1 MSGYPPEIE
10 QFQQTLCNLAGVD
23 SAISGVDDLSS
34 VDAELLSATEYAHL
48 PHAALL
54 RTGGGL
60 DNEVLIQFELV
71 LQPSQEGWH
80 ALEFLGWFV
89 RDCARGGRKMQLR
102 PFALPPAT
110 PYGRQLG
117 HTLKFHLDLFVDGI
131 EDSLAPALQV
141 VSEINR
147 SLELAISLYK
157 IDQAQV

>member
-10 QFQQTLCNLAGVD
+10 QFQQTMCKLAGVD
-23 SAISGVDDLSS
+23 SVISGVDDLSS
-34 VDAELLSATEYAHL
+34 VDAELLAVPEYAHL

-60 DNEVLIQFELV
+60 DHEVLIQFELV

-102 PFALPPAT
+102 PFALPPVT
-110 PYGRQLG
+110 PNGRQLG

-141 VSEINR
+141 ISEINR
-147 SLELAISLYK
+147 SLELAISLYL
-157 IDQAQV
+157 D

>member
-10 QFQQTLCNLAGVD
+10 QFHQTLCSLAGVD
-23 SAISGVDDLSS
+23 SVVSGVDDLSS
-34 VDAELLSATEYAHL
+34 VDAELLAVPEYAHL

-60 DNEVLIQFELV
+60 DHEVLIQFELA
-71 LQPSQEGWH
+71 LQPSREGWH

-102 PFALPPAT
+102 PFALPPET
-110 PYGRQLG
+110 PNGRQLG

-141 VSEINR
+141 ISEINR

-157 IDQAQV
+157 INVEQA

>member
-10 QFQQTLCNLAGVD
+10 QFHQTLCKLAGVE

-34 VDAELLSATEYAHL
+34 VDAELLAATEYAHL

-89 RDCARGGRKMQLR
+89 RDCARGGRKIQLR
-102 PFALPPAT
+102 PFALPPVT
-110 PYGRQLG
+110 PYGGQLG

-157 IDQAQV
+157 MNQAQQ